1 MKLSLILVL
10 LFFQQNIF
18 ENLKKEYIDKGL
30 VKFEHHSFPLDLAA
44 LNAEIIIRCHTNNN
58 KKFQLLG
65 EIYKKQNQW
74 AVGSDINKI
83 NDLIKKVGSDFDLTE
98 EKMNACL
105 ENNDVQAIVI
115 ICEGR
120 TFIAGADISEFG
132 KEPKG
137 PSLFEVQDVMENSPK
152 PIIAAIHGT
161 ALGGGLEV
169 ALTCHYRIAVPSA
182 KCGLPEVNLGLLP
195 GAGGTQRLPRIVG
208 AQKALVMMTSGE
220 HVPANKCHEM
230 GLVDE
235 MANENQ
241 LAEDAIV
248 FANKIVSE
256 GRPLVKVRDADEKI
270 KSDKGNDALFSD
282 FRKSISR
289 KTRGFLAPEYN
300 IQCIEAAVNLPFEE
314 GMKVEQD
321 LFMKLMTG
329 SQSAAQR
336 YMFFAQRQVTKIPD
350 IEKETPLIDINSV
363 GVIGAGTMG
372 GGISMNFANAGIPV
386 TIVEQSQERLD
397 KGLGIIRKNYENTA
411 AKGRITSE
419 QVEER
424 MSLIN
429 GQTSIES
436 LDSQDLIIEAVFE
449 NMDLKKDIFKQLDSI
464 CKEGA
469 ILASNTSALDV
480 NEIADVTSRPEDV
493 IGLHFFSPANVM
505 KLLEIVRGDKTSKS
519 VVASSLA
526 VAKRIQKIAAVVGVC
541 PGFVGNRILAQRQRE
556 ANKLILEGA
565 LPWDIDDA
573 LFDFGFPMGPFA
585 MSDLAG
591 LDIGWNKETSNGETL
606 RDVLCEAGRLGQ
618 KSGKGFYVYDENR
631 NKSPDSEVEALIR
644 KFGEERQ
651 IQMRD
656 ISKEEIL
663 QRCLYPMINE
673 GFKILEEGMAI
684 RASDIDIVW
693 TNGYGWPVYEGGP
706 MFYGNLIG
714 YDKILD
720 WLKNAEKELGPE
732 FKPSEYLER
741 VVAEKINIL

>member
-1 MKLSLILVL
+1 MPNINEVTTLDITNEVAVITLNSPPVNALSANVR
-10 LFFQQNIF
+10 
-18 ENLKKEYIDKGL
+18 EGL
-30 VKFEHHSFPLDLAA
+30 NEGVSSA
-44 LNAEIIIRCHTNNN
+44 
-58 KKFQLLG
+58 
-65 EIYKKQNQW
+65 
-74 AVGSDINKI
+74 I
-83 NDLIKKVGSDFDLTE
+83 NDESVKS
-98 EKMNACL
+98 
-105 ENNDVQAIVI
+105 IVI

-120 TFIAGADISEFG
+120 TFIAGADITEFG
-132 KEPKG
+132 QAPKG
-137 PSLFEVQDVMENSPK
+137 PSLYEVQDTIENSPK
-152 PIIAAIHGT
+152 PVIAAIHGT

-169 ALTCHYRIAVPSA
+169 ALTCHYRIAVPSS

-208 AQKALVMMTSGE
+208 AAKALVMMTSGE
-220 HVPANKCHEM
+220 HVPAEQCLSM

-235 MANENQ
+235 MAKEDS
-241 LAEDAIV
+241 LLEDALA
-248 FANKIVSE
+248 FAQKIVSE
-256 GRPLVKVRDADEKI
+256 KRPLVKVRDAEDKI
-270 KSDKGNDALFSD
+270 SADRGNVSLFSD
-282 FRKSISR
+282 FRKSIAR

-300 IQCIEAAVNLPFEE
+300 IQCIEAAVNKPFEE
-314 GMKVEQD
+314 GLKIEQE

-329 SQSAAQR
+329 TQSAAQR

-350 IEKETPLIDINSV
+350 IEPDTEVKDINSV

-372 GGISMNFANAGIPV
+372 GGISMNFANVGIPV
-386 TIVEQSQERLD
+386 TIIEQSQERLD
-397 KGLGIIRKNYENTA
+397 KGLSIIRKNYENSA
-411 AKGRITSE
+411 SRGRITE
-419 QVEER
+419 AQVEER
-424 MSLIN
+424 MNLID
-429 GQTSIES
+429 GKTSIEA
-436 LDSQDLIIEAVFE
+436 LDTQDMIIEAVFE
-449 NMDLKKDIFKQLDSI
+449 NMDLKKDIFKQLDGI

-480 NEIADVTSRPEDV
+480 NVIAAETNRPEDV

-526 VAKRIQKIAAVVGVC
+526 VAKKIQKIAAVVGVC

-591 LDIGWNKETSNGETL
+591 LDIGWNKDTSNGESL

-618 KSGKGFYVYDENR
+618 KSGKGFYIYDENR
-631 NKSPDSEVEALIR
+631 NKSPDPEVEALIK

-651 IQMRD
+651 IKMRD
-656 ISKEEIL
+656 VSKEEIL
-663 QRCLYPMINE
+663 ERCLYPMINE

-706 MFYGNLIG
+706 MFYGNTIG
-714 YDKILD
+714 FDKVLF
-720 WLKNAEKELGPE
+720 WLKKAELELGPE
-732 FKPSEYLER
+732 FKPSAYLEK
-741 VVAEKINIL
+741 VVTEEINIF

>member
-1 MKLSLILVL
+1 MS
-10 LFFQQNIF
+10 
-18 ENLKKEYIDKGL
+18 
-30 VKFEHHSFPLDLAA
+30 
-44 LNAEIIIRCHTNNN
+44 T
-58 KKFQLLG
+58 
-65 EIYKKQNQW
+65 
-74 AVGSDINKI
+74 INE
-83 NDLIKKVGSDFDLTE
+83 VSS
-98 EKMNACL
+98 L
-105 ENNDVQAIVI
+105 ENHSNIAVLTLNSPPVNALSANVREGLHEGVKSAIEDSAVDAIVI

-120 TFIAGADISEFG
+120 TFIAGADITEFG
-132 KEPKG
+132 QAPKG
-137 PSLFEVQDVMENSPK
+137 PSLYDVQDMIENSTK
-152 PIIAAIHGT
+152 PVVAAIHGT

-208 AQKALVMMTSGE
+208 AAKALVMMTSGE
-220 HVPANKCHEM
+220 HVPAEQCLSM

-235 MANENQ
+235 MAEEGK
-241 LAEDAIV
+241 LLEGALS
-248 FANKIVSE
+248 FAGTIVSE
-256 GRPLVKVRDADEKI
+256 KRPLVKVRDAEDKI
-270 KSDKGNDALFSD
+270 AADKGNDALFAD
-282 FRKSISR
+282 FRKSIAR

-300 IQCIEAAVNLPFEE
+300 IQCIEAAVNKPFDE
-314 GMKVEQD
+314 GIKVEQE

-350 IEKETPLIDINSV
+350 IEADTEVKDINSV

-372 GGISMNFANAGIPV
+372 GGISMNFANVGIPV
-386 TIVEQSQERLD
+386 TIIEQSQERLD
-397 KGLGIIRKNYENTA
+397 KGIGIIRKNYENSA
-411 AKGRITSE
+411 AKGRITQA

-424 MSLIN
+424 MNLIE
-429 GQTSIES
+429 GKTSIEA
-436 LDSQDLIIEAVFE
+436 LDSQDMIIEAVFE
-449 NMDLKKDIFKQLDSI
+449 NMDLKKDIFKQLDGI
-464 CKEGA
+464 CKQGA

-480 NEIADVTSRPEDV
+480 NVIAAETNRPEDV

-505 KLLEIVRGDKTSKS
+505 RLLEIVRGEKTSKS

-526 VAKRIQKIAAVVGVC
+526 VAKKIQKIAAVVGVC

-591 LDIGWNKETSNGETL
+591 LDIGWNKDTSNGESL

-618 KSGKGFYVYDENR
+618 KSGKGFYIYDENR
-631 NKSPDSEVEALIR
+631 NKSPDPEVEALIR

-651 IQMRD
+651 VRMRD

-663 QRCLYPMINE
+663 ERCLYPMINE

-706 MFYGNLIG
+706 MFYGNTIG
-714 YDKILD
+714 FDKVLF
-720 WLKNAEKELGPE
+720 WLKKAELELGPE
-732 FKPSEYLER
+732 FKPSAYLEK
-741 VVAEKINIL
+741 VVTEEINIF